1 MSFLI
6 YFVSIILQLH
16 SHLLIILSMSLF
28 AAIGL
33 QMMELIADKKGI
45 DKNVFDTLRADLDK
59 MKKEVE
65 DGPDGNSGSANG
77 NGGQHRPSLAGERD
91 SKRPRV

>member
-1 MSFLI
+1 MGSTFSHSLI
-6 YFVSIILQLH
+6 N
-16 SHLLIILSMSLF
+16 LSNMSLC

-45 DKNVFDTLRADLDK
+45 DKKVFDTLRDDLDK

-65 DGPDGNSGSANG
+65 GGPNGNSVNGNGNG
-77 NGGQHRPSLAGERD
+77 NGGQHRPPPTGDRD
-91 SKRPRV
+91 PKRPRM